1 MKSHEINGGK
11 KEIQF
16 FCIRTTLV
24 QETALLH
31 TCICS
36 PFPIPVYLKD
46 KLYCKDVCQRN
57 SGKL

>member
-11 KEIQF
+11 KKRYNSSVF
-16 FCIRTTLV
+16 
-24 QETALLH
+24 ALWSKKPLYYIH
-31 TCICS
+31 ACS